1 MLDDTI
7 IAISTPAGYG
17 GLGIVRLSGELALG
31 IAKKIFV
38 PKKNLGKIR
47 PRCLIL
53 GEIYDRER
61 NESIE
66 EAYLVFFPK
75 LKSYTRENV
84 VEISCHG
91 SPVILEEVVRLG
103 IRAGARPA
111 HPGEF
116 TLRAYLRGRIDI
128 LQAEAVNDL
137 ITATSLKQAKI
148 SFGQLTGRLSRKI
161 EELRGKII
169 KLSSWIEAAIE
180 FPEDGLPLGSD
191 DIGRSLKEVIAA
203 MGRLIESYEA
213 GRTMTEG
220 LTLAIVGKANVGKST
235 LFNALLDEE
244 RAIVSPYPG
253 TTRDYLR
260 EKMTIKDSLFQLVD
274 MAGLDRP
281 SHPVE
286 EEGIKKGLELASRAD
301 GILLVLDS
309 SRPETQADL
318 RLIKKYRHKK
328 TIFLFNKC
336 DVPGKIDKDKC
347 RTLDRQQRWLDISAL
362 NGTNLGKLKGMIHR
376 LFVPKAAAEEEVI
389 LHQRQKFLLE
399 QALVPLERALKLMDQ
414 GYTEE
419 VVAEEIRLALPP
431 IAGLTGEIRADDV
444 INSIFSRFCVGK

>member
-1 MLDDTI
+1 MLEDTI

-17 GLGIVRLSGELALG
+17 GLGIVRLSGERALG
-31 IAKKIFV
+31 IARKIFK
-38 PKKNLGKIR
+38 PKKNRGRIP
-47 PRCLIL
+47 PRSLVL
-53 GEIYDRER
+53 GEVYDREKD
-61 NESIE
+61 ESID

-75 LKSYTRENV
+75 PRSYTCENA
-84 VEISCHG
+84 VEITCHG

-137 ITATSLKQAKI
+137 ITAASLEQAKI
-148 SFGQLTGRLSRKI
+148 SFGQLKGKLSRKI
-161 EELRGKII
+161 GELRRKII
-169 KLSSWIEAAIE
+169 NVLSQVEAAIE
-180 FPEDGLPLGSD
+180 FPEDGLP
-191 DIGRSLKEVIAA
+191 IGPEHIGQSLKEVIAA
-203 MGRLIESYEA
+203 IGRLIESYEA

-220 LTLAIVGKANVGKST
+220 LSLAIVGKANVGKST

-260 EKMTIKDSLFQLVD
+260 ERMTIKGSVFQLVD
-274 MAGLDRP
+274 MAGLDKP
-281 SHPVE
+281 SHPIE
-286 EEGIKKGLELASRAD
+286 EEGIRRGLDLASRAD

-318 RLIKKYRHKK
+318 RLIRNYRHKK

-336 DVPGKIDKDKC
+336 DLTGKIDKEKC
-347 RTLDRQQRWLDISAL
+347 KALDRKKPWLDISAL
-362 NGTNLGKLKGMIHR
+362 NGTNLGKLKEAIHR
-376 LFVPKAAAEEEVI
+376 VFVPKAAAGEEVI
-389 LHQRQKFLLE
+389 FHQRQKFLLE
-399 QALVPLERALKLMDQ
+399 KALIPLEQALKLMDQ

-419 VVAEEIRLALPP
+419 MVAEEIRQALPA
-431 IAGLTGEIRADDV
+431 ISSLTGEIRPDDV